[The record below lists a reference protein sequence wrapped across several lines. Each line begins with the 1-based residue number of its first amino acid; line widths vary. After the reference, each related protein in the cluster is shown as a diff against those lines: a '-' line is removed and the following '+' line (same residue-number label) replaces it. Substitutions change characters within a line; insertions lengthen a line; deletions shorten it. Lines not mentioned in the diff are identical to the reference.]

1 MSQEQNKSNLNGKV
15 KLGGP
20 DPEVAGQTKRRQFS
34 AAEKVRILKEIEQ
47 CQPGQIGAILRREGI
62 YSSHVSQWRRQQ
74 AKGQLTALGGQKRG
88 RPADIQAVELAQL
101 RRENER
107 LKGQLERAELI
118 IEVQKKVSQLFGL
131 TASQMEQDEQ
141 S

>member
-1 MSQEQNKSNLNGKV
+1 MSQEQSKSNLNGKV
-15 KLGGP
+15 KLVGP
-20 DPEVAGQTKRRQFS
+20 DPEVVGQTKRRQFS
-34 AAEKVRILKEIEQ
+34 ATEKVRILKEIEQ

-62 YSSHVSQWRRQQ
+62 YSSHVSQWRWQQ
-74 AKGQLTALGGQKRG
+74 AKGQLASLGGQKRG
-88 RPADIQAVELAQL
+88 RPAEAQAVELAQL

-131 TASQMEQDEQ
+131 TANQTDQDEQ

>member
-1 MSQEQNKSNLNGKV
+1 LIRLNGKV

-62 YSSHVSQWRRQQ
+62 YSSHVSQWRQQ
-74 AKGQLTALGGQKRG
+74 AKGQLAALGGQKRG
-88 RPADIQAVELAQL
+88 RPAAAQAVELAQL

-118 IEVQKKVSQLFGL
+118 IEVQKKSVSSLG
-131 TASQMEQDEQ
+131 
-141 S
+141 